1 MAKKYAPKNNP
12 GNPNIL
18 AILLVMAL
26 AALAVAMLFRP
37 SSVVDAPQ
45 EITLSEMLHL
55 YQDDVLESVEIKG
68 QKISAQDR
76 EGQKFFT
83 TKEITATIK
92 DLGLNDLTKNTSV
105 EIADTTK
112 NKVWLNLLAGVAP
125 FLLIILFLFFI
136 TRKAS
141 GMGGESGPFGFG
153 KSRAKLYDKEKH
165 TTKFAD
171 VAGAEEAK
179 EEVFEIVDF
188 LKKSI

>member
-153 KSRAKLYDKEKH
+153 KSRAKLYDKEKRR
-165 TTKFAD
+165 
-171 VAGAEEAK
+171 
-179 EEVFEIVDF
+179 
-188 LKKSI
+188 LRNSLYWQKK